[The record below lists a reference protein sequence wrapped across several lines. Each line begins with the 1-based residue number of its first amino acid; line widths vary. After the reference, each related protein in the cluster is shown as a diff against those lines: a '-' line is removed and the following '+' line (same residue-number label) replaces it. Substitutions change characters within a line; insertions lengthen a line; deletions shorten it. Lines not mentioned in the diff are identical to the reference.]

1 MKYPLIVFIIFYFFG
16 ITARAQTDSLSTKYR
31 EDQFYI
37 SLAMMLQDQGI
48 AGFKQNGF
56 SNNFQIGFVR
66 DFPLNKNGNIAL
78 GLGLGYGFSRLTSNL
93 SLVGV
98 PAVARPIFLVNE
110 NEKNR
115 QTFSTISFPIAFRWR
130 TSTHDKTAFWRIYGG
145 LKYNFN
151 FGSQFQS
158 ALPEVNDVVD
168 YIRKSNSTL
177 FLSAGYNTWNMYLEY
192 DLNSIYRSTFELA
205 DGTTPKLRTLKI
217 GLIFYLL

>member
-93 SLVGV
+93 SLVGA
-98 PAVARPIFLVNE
+98 PAVARPIFLVKPSPLYHFLLLFAGE
-110 NEKNR
+110 LLPMTK
-115 QTFSTISFPIAFRWR
+115 
-130 TSTHDKTAFWRIYGG
+130 
-145 LKYNFN
+145 LL
-151 FGSQFQS
+151 FGVFMG
-158 ALPEVNDVVD
+158 V
-168 YIRKSNSTL
+168 
-177 FLSAGYNTWNMYLEY
+177 
-192 DLNSIYRSTFELA
+192 
-205 DGTTPKLRTLKI
+205 
-217 GLIFYLL
+217 